1 MRGHFLMFLQ
11 ERITKAV
18 EIGRVRTSHPFR
30 HLLPSRRRF
39 ADRSALWLDS
49 FDHLCWVHAEQPAT
63 ISDQVRVL
71 STFINLFVCSF
82 AFGRLVSPLA

>member
-1 MRGHFLMFLQ
+1 MFLQ

-30 HLLPSRRRF
+30 RLLPSRRRF
-39 ADRSALWLDS
+39 ADHSALWLDS
-49 FDHLCWVHAEQPAT
+49 VDHLCWVHTEQPAT
-63 ISDQVRVL
+63 ISDQVRVR
-71 STFINLFVCSF
+71 STFNLFVCSF